1 MKSVLRIVVINLA
14 LFLVPF
20 ALYLIWAAIRGKRS
34 DMPFYWL
41 LGSGVALV
49 LVAMV
54 TLAQFE
60 TGGTTGAYEPP
71 RLVDG
76 RIVPGRTAQPEE

>member
-1 MKSVLRIVVINLA
+1 MLRVAVINLA

-20 ALYLIWAAIRGKRS
+20 ALYLIWTAVRGKRS
-34 DMPFYWL
+34 DMPFFWL

-54 TLAQFE
+54 SLAQFE
-60 TGGTTGAYEPP
+60 TGGTTGEYQPP
-71 RLVDG
+71 RMVDGQVVPG
-76 RIVPGRTAQPEE
+76 RIVEPEE

>member
-1 MKSVLRIVVINLA
+1 MLRIAVINLA

-20 ALYLIWAAIRGKRS
+20 ALYLLWTTVRGKRT
-34 DMPFYWL
+34 DVPFYWL

-49 LVAMV
+49 FVSMI

-60 TGGTTGAYEPP
+60 TGGTTGQYEPP
-71 RLVDG
+71 RIVDG
-76 RIVPGRTAQPEE
+76 EIVPGRFIEPTE

>member
-1 MKSVLRIVVINLA
+1 MLRVAVINIA

-20 ALYLIWAAIRGKRS
+20 ALYLLWSMVRGKRS

-41 LGSGVALV
+41 VGSGVALV

-54 TLAQFE
+54 SLAQFQP
-60 TGGTTGAYEPP
+60 GGTTGEYEPP
-71 RLVDG
+71 RFENG
-76 RIVPGRTAQPEE
+76 EIVPGRVVEPFE

>member
-1 MKSVLRIVVINLA
+1 MLRIAVINLA

-20 ALYLIWAAIRGKRS
+20 ALYLLWTTVRGKRT

-41 LGSGVALV
+41 IGSGAALV

-60 TGGTTGAYEPP
+60 TGGSTGEYEPA
-71 RLVDG
+71 RVVDG
-76 RIVPGRTAQPEE
+76 EIVPGRFVEPTE

>member
-1 MKSVLRIVVINLA
+1 MLRIAIINLA

-20 ALYLIWAAIRGKRS
+20 ALYLLWTTVRGKRT

-41 LGSGVALV
+41 VGSGVALV
-49 LVAMV
+49 LMAMI

-60 TGGTTGAYEPP
+60 TGGTTGQYEPP
-71 RLVDG
+71 RQENG
-76 RIVPGRTAQPEE
+76 EIVPGRVVEPVE

>member
-1 MKSVLRIVVINLA
+1 MLRIAVINLA

-20 ALYLIWAAIRGKRS
+20 ALYLLWSTVRGKRS
-34 DMPFYWL
+34 DLPFYWL

-49 LVAMV
+49 LVAMI

-60 TGGTTGAYEPP
+60 TGGTTGQYEPA
-71 RLVDG
+71 RFENG
-76 RIVPGRTAQPEE
+76 EIVPGRTVEPVE

>member
-1 MKSVLRIVVINLA
+1 MLRIAIINLA

-20 ALYLIWAAIRGKRS
+20 ALYLLWTTVRGKRT

-41 LGSGVALV
+41 VGSGVALV
-49 LVAMV
+49 LMAMI

-60 TGGTTGAYEPP
+60 TGGTTGQYEPP
-71 RLVDG
+71 RLENG
-76 RIVPGRTAQPEE
+76 EIVPGRVVEPVE